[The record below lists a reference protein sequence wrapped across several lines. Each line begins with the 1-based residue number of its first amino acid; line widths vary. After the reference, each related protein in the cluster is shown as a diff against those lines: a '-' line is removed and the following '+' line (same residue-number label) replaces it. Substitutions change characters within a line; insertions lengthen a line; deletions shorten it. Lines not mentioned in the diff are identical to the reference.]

1 MHNGKK
7 FFNDFDV
14 EMNANYPES
23 AKFCCSLLESMLCRA
38 SEDRPTAIEV
48 CEMIEKHL
56 GKGKSTSSTNEKED
70 LVNDDD
76 KDDIDGLELGK
87 EF

>member
-1 MHNGKK
+1 MERNFSMILMLKWK
-7 FFNDFDV
+7 PNTRNLLNFV
-14 EMNANYPES
+14 VLLQ
-23 AKFCCSLLESMLCRA
+23 SLLCRA

-70 LVNDDD
+70 LINDADLD
-76 KDDIDGLELGK
+76 AIDE
-87 EF
+87 

>member
-1 MHNGKK
+1 
-7 FFNDFDV
+7 
-14 EMNANYPES
+14 
-23 AKFCCSLLESMLCRA
+23 LLCRA

-70 LVNDDD
+70 LINDADLD
-76 KDDIDGLELGK
+76 AIDE
-87 EF
+87 